1 MPLAVSS
8 YFKKMYMSNL
18 EATSLIKEA
27 LNGFI
32 TNFPKT
38 RVRYEFDI
46 NANVHC
52 IEIVPNH
59 IYHLEND
66 YIEWENNFTNNFIA
80 LFPEQNICFF
90 SDDAIV
96 GINHIQ
102 FELEGSRYVEL
113 TSTNDVKA
121 PANQGLFVKI
131 NK

>member
-1 MPLAVSS
+1 VAVSK

-59 IYHLEND
+59 IYHL
-66 YIEWENNFTNNFIA
+66 IHRRLLI
-80 LFPEQNICFF
+80 
-90 SDDAIV
+90 
-96 GINHIQ
+96 
-102 FELEGSRYVEL
+102 
-113 TSTNDVKA
+113 
-121 PANQGLFVKI
+121 
-131 NK
+131 

>member
-1 MPLAVSS
+1 
-8 YFKKMYMSNL
+8 MYMSNL

-66 YIEWENNFTNNFIA
+66 YMEWENNFTNNFIA
-80 LFPEQNICFF
+80 VFPEQNICFF
-90 SDDAIV
+90 SDDALV

-113 TSTNDVKA
+113 TSTNEGKV

-131 NK
+131 DK

>member
-1 MPLAVSS
+1 
-8 YFKKMYMSNL
+8 MYRSNL
-18 EATSLIKEA
+18 EATSLTKEA

-66 YIEWENNFTNNFIA
+66 YMEWENNFTNNFIA

-90 SDDAIV
+90 SD
-96 GINHIQ
+96 
-102 FELEGSRYVEL
+102 EGKV
-113 TSTNDVKA
+113 

-131 NK
+131 DK

>member
-1 MPLAVSS
+1 MC
-8 YFKKMYMSNL
+8 MSNL
-18 EATSLIKEA
+18 EATSVIKEA

-66 YIEWENNFTNNFIA
+66 YI
-80 LFPEQNICFF
+80 
-90 SDDAIV
+90 
-96 GINHIQ
+96 
-102 FELEGSRYVEL
+102 
-113 TSTNDVKA
+113 
-121 PANQGLFVKI
+121 
-131 NK
+131 